1 LAATQSTLEA
11 ADIEFTNGEAP
22 GVRMWSK
29 PIK

>member
-1 LAATQSTLEA
+1 LAAIQATLEA
-11 ADIEFTNGEAP
+11 AGIEFINGEAP